1 MQFNNGSFNA
11 IKDASSATP
20 GVPPETC
27 ADCHGLGEAVDVKEV
42 HHVAEFNH

>member
-11 IKDASSATP
+11 IKDATSETP

-27 ADCHGLGEAVDVKEV
+27 GACHGAGKSVDVKVV
-42 HHVAEFNH
+42 HNIG